1 MKRVT
6 SRAYLAAICISGL
19 LVAGSVVP
27 HAAGTTA
34 KEGTEASAPNGSADD
49 GRRHELSVRA
59 GDSDSA
65 RINRPADRGGPNTL
79 KKTDVTLS
87 SYDAEEGRA
96 VLSRKDRGGEAG
108 AIDVREGDVIAS
120 PPTKAAPAG
129 ALVKVEDVG
138 STDGGKAELRTSRA
152 DLTEV
157 FGGAEADG
165 KVPVPSSEW
174 KVDPMVEGL
183 DVTRGPSKNSR
194 GASDTSGK
202 AGREADVGDL
212 HFDFGTRLPDS
223 GDDQEPEPPAEVG
236 GYLEISPKVDFSYDG
251 HGSADPAEAT
261 ASLGIGGDYKAGW
274 RVKGVVEPRAA
285 DRLPLAEMTAHPVI
299 MVGPVPVVVTV
310 KLTLVLKTRADG
322 RLQVDVDQDVTGS
335 VKVGTRYAKDTGWES
350 DSHADGS
357 ALPGGKADVSGQGEL
372 RTLLGPEANLS
383 LYDTVGV
390 EAFFGPYLR
399 ATAQFAEQGQ
409 GAPAE
414 GSGSWKL
421 FGGLTLESS
430 LFAQL
435 PFVVIGD
442 RPSKRINFPPIS
454 REWFIT
460 EGKLPAGS

>member
-27 HAAGTTA
+27 YAAGS
-34 KEGTEASAPNGSADD
+34 ESSPGDSDD
-49 GRRHELSVRA
+49 NSRRPELSVRA
-59 GDSDSA
+59 GDSESA
-65 RINRPADRGGPNTL
+65 RINRPSDRGGPNTL

-87 SYDAEEGRA
+87 SYDAKKGRA
-96 VLSRKDRGGEAG
+96 VLSRQGRNAQTG
-108 AIDVREGDVIAS
+108 AIDVRKGDVIAS

-138 STDGGKAELRTSRA
+138 SADGGKAELRTSRA

-157 FGGAEADG
+157 FGGAKADG

-174 KVDPMVEGL
+174 KVDPMVKGL
-183 DVTRGPSKNSR
+183 DVTRGSAKNSR
-194 GASDTSGK
+194 GASGTSGK
-202 AGREADVGDL
+202 AGRAADAGNL
-212 HFDFGTRLPDS
+212 SFDFDTQLPGS
-223 GDDQEPEPPAEVG
+223 PDDQDPAPPPEVG
-236 GYLEISPKVDFSYDG
+236 GHLEISPKVDFSYDG

-285 DRLPLAEMTAHPVI
+285 ERLPLAEMTAHPVI

-310 KLTLVLKTRADG
+310 KLTLVLKARADG

-335 VKVGTRYAKDTGWES
+335 VKVGTRYAKETGWES

-372 RTLLGPEANLS
+372 RTLLGPEANVS

-399 ATAQFAEQGQ
+399 ATAQFPGQAQGE
-409 GAPAE
+409 PAE

-460 EGKLPAGS
+460 EGRLPAGS

>member
-1 MKRVT
+1 VKRVT

-34 KEGTEASAPNGSADD
+34 KEGTDASAPGDSPDN
-49 GRRHELSVRA
+49 GRRHELSVKS
-59 GDSDSA
+59 GDPDSA
-65 RINRPADRGGPNTL
+65 SINRPADRGGPNTL
-79 KKTDVTLS
+79 KKADVTLS
-87 SYDAEEGRA
+87 SYDAGEGRA
-96 VLSRKDRGGEAG
+96 VLSSQDRDRDA
-108 AIDVREGDVIAS
+108 AVDVREGDVIAS

-138 STDGGKAELRTSRA
+138 STDDGKAELRTSRA
-152 DLTEV
+152 DLADV

-165 KVPVPSSEW
+165 KVTVPSSEW
-174 KVDPMVEGL
+174 KVEPKVKGL
-183 DVTRGPSKNSR
+183 DVTRGSEKNSR
-194 GASDTSGK
+194 GASGTSAK
-202 AGREADVGDL
+202 AGAAADVGDL
-212 HFDFGTRLPDS
+212 HFDFDTQLPDA
-223 GDDQEPEPPAEVG
+223 GDDPAPEPPAEVG
-236 GYLEISPKVDFSYDG
+236 GYLEISPKIDFSYDG

-299 MVGPVPVVVTV
+299 MVGPVPVVVSV
-310 KLTLVLKTRADG
+310 RLTLVLKALADG

-335 VKVGTRYAKDTGWES
+335 VKVGTRYAKETGWEP

-372 RTLLGPEANLS
+372 RTLLGPEANVS

-399 ATAQFAEQGQ
+399 ATAQSPGQ

-414 GSGSWKL
+414 GNGSWKL
-421 FGGLTLESS
+421 FGGLTLESA

-460 EGKLPAGS
+460 EGRLPADS